1 MVIIGLISDTHG
13 YFDPAIKTHFEDC
26 HAIWHAG
33 DIGENNV
40 LDQLKELKPTLAVY
54 GNIDSKEMQWQLPE
68 NEFIELE
75 GLRFLLT
82 HIAGTPPKYNKRIK
96 ELLKTQAVDVI
107 ICGHSH
113 RETIKKDRENNIV
126 FLNPGAAG
134 KQGFHTKRHLMKMH
148 LFDKKIVNLEIIPL
162 GGR

>member
-1 MVIIGLISDTHG
+1 MIIGLISDTHG
-13 YFDPAIKTHFEDC
+13 YFDPTIKSHFADC
-26 HAIWHAG
+26 DAIWHAG
-33 DIGENNV
+33 DIGSPEV
-40 LDQLKELKPTLAVY
+40 LEQLKALKPTIAVY
-54 GNIDSKEMQWQLPE
+54 GNIDSKDLQWQLPE
-68 NEFIELE
+68 NELIELE

-96 ELLKTQAVDVI
+96 ELLKEVKIDVL

-113 RETIKKDRENNIV
+113 RETIKKDRENNMV